1 MGLNREKG
9 AYGNFLPRQGGVG
22 AHQREGAYL
31 RGGSRGLRYDLRY
44 PKETNFRKVKTYK
57 EMAKKALKKVANL
70 ATTANYKRNFLL
82 QKKKNTSKQ
91 ISICPRSLLPVVAY
105 WSHTCSLTSSGIES
119 VVGVSMKPG
128 KTVLYLT
135 PNLCHI
141 MEKKAQIVQI

>member
-1 MGLNREKG
+1 MI
-9 AYGNFLPRQGGVG
+9 YGIPRKQIS
-22 AHQREGAYL
+22 Q
-31 RGGSRGLRYDLRY
+31 
-44 PKETNFRKVKTYK
+44 KVKTYK

-105 WSHTCSLTSSGIES
+105 WSYTCSLTSSGIES

-128 KTVLYLT
+128 KTVLYLKHQT
-135 PNLCHI
+135 C
-141 MEKKAQIVQI
+141 VT